1 MKSGVPTGVSSRTH
15 PTQRYLVIASIGV
28 VVVTTVAVWLTFA
41 LLRPTPS
48 RSVAMA
54 IDPEGNFSA
63 DVAKRYR
70 ELLAKDGIDLRL
82 VPSAGAVESV
92 ALLQDPKSGVS
103 AAIIPSGI
111 TNQHNSPDLISLGT
125 LYFEPLWGFSHGRV
139 LGKHED
145 LQGLRI
151 SIGPDRSATH
161 ALSSEFLARVGII
174 NQKSADLL
182 SLTPQDTARKLL
194 TGEID
199 GAILMDA
206 WETPL
211 VRELLA
217 AKDVQ
222 LDGVSRADA
231 FVALYPFLNKL
242 TLPAG
247 VADLKENRPPKDVTL
262 LATKASLVV
271 REDLHP
277 AIQYRLLEAAT
288 QVHSGSGLFHTAGQ
302 FPAPESIDLP
312 LGTHARQ
319 FYKTGPPFLQRH
331 LPFWLAVLVQQLL
344 VLLIPV
350 LGVVYPVFRLSPAVY
365 GWLQNRRIYKLY
377 SELILLEEEMAS
389 ANSPKKDE
397 DFTKRLDHL
406 DQRASRLSLPISYR
420 PLLYALRMHID
431 VVRGRIQKSIVS

>member
-15 PTQRYLVIASIGV
+15 PTQRYLVIASIAV

-48 RSVAMA
+48 RFVAMA

>member
-1 MKSGVPTGVSSRTH
+1 MRSGVATGVLSRAN
-15 PTQRYLVIASIGV
+15 PTQRYLVMASIGV
-28 VVVTTVAVWLTFA
+28 VVVTALAVWLTFA
-41 LLRPTPS
+41 LLRPTPP
-48 RSVAMA
+48 RTVVMA
-54 IDPEGNFSA
+54 IDPEGSFSA

-82 VPSAGAVESV
+82 APSAGAVESV
-92 ALLQDPKSGVS
+92 ALLQDAKSGVS
-103 AAIIPSGI
+103 AAIVPSGI
-111 TNQHNSPDLISLGT
+111 TNQHDSPGLLSLGT
-125 LYFEPLWGFSHGRV
+125 LYFEPLWGFSHGQALR
-139 LGKHED
+139 KHED

-182 SLTPQDTARKLL
+182 SLTPQDAARKLL
-194 TGEID
+194 AGEID

-211 VRELLA
+211 VRELLT

-247 VADLKENRPPKDVTL
+247 VADLRENRPPTDVTL
-262 LATKASLVV
+262 LATKASLLV
-271 REDLHP
+271 RRDLHP
-277 AIQYRLLEAAT
+277 AIQYLLLEAAT

-312 LGTHARQ
+312 LSPHARQ

-331 LPFWLAVLVQQLL
+331 LPFWLAVLAQQLL
-344 VLLIPV
+344 ALLIPV
-350 LGVVYPVFRLSPAVY
+350 LGLLYPLFRLSPAIY
-365 GWLQNRRIYKLY
+365 GWLQNRPIYKLY
-377 SELILLEEEMAS
+377 SQLILLEEEMAS
-389 ANSPKKDE
+389 TNPPKKE
-397 DFTKRLDHL
+397 EEFTKRLDDL
-406 DQRASRLSLPISYR
+406 DQRASRLSLPILYR
-420 PLLYALRMHID
+420 PQLYALRMHIN
-431 VVRGRIQKSIVS
+431 VVRERAKKPSAP

>member
-1 MKSGVPTGVSSRTH
+1 MKYGGPTRISNRTH

-28 VVVTTVAVWLTFA
+28 VVVTAVAVWLAFA
-41 LLRPTPS
+41 LLRPTPPH
-48 RSVAMA
+48 SVVMA
-54 IDPEGNFSA
+54 IDPEGSFSA

-70 ELLAKDGIDLRL
+70 ELLGRDGIDLRL
-82 VPSAGAVESV
+82 APSAGAVESA
-92 ALLQDPKSGVS
+92 ALLQDAKSGVS
-103 AAIIPSGI
+103 AAIVPSGI
-111 TNQHNSPDLISLGT
+111 TNQHDSPDLISLGT
-125 LYFEPLWGFSHGRV
+125 VYFEPLWGFSRGRV

-174 NQKSADLL
+174 NQKSALLL

-194 TGEID
+194 AGEID

-211 VRELLA
+211 VRELLT
-217 AKDVQ
+217 AKDVH
-222 LDGVSRADA
+222 LDGVPRADA

-247 VADLKENRPPKDVTL
+247 VADMRENRPPHDVTL

-271 REDLHP
+271 RKDLHP
-277 AIQYRLLEAAT
+277 AIQYLLLEAAT

-331 LPFWLAVLVQQLL
+331 FPFWVAVLVQQLL

-350 LGVVYPVFRLSPAVY
+350 LGVVYPIFRLSPAVY
-365 GWLQNRRIYKLY
+365 GWVQNRRIYKLY
-377 SELILLEEEMAS
+377 SELILLEAEMTS
-389 ANSPKKDE
+389 SNPPKKDE
-397 DFTKRLDHL
+397 DFTKRLDEL
-406 DQRASRLSLPISYR
+406 DQRARRLSLPISYR

-431 VVRGRIQKSIVS
+431 VVRERIRKSIAR